1 MDAAHMKRVIALCLV
16 AVAACAG
23 VAWAASRT
31 VKLTDRKGDAKIG
44 ADLRAASVT
53 YNGTTVR
60 HLIVARGSF
69 NTQSAPCLVISTKT
83 MHDLLICNDGHV
95 LGFGQHPGN
104 EPKVKVTRPSSKSI
118 AYTFKPGK
126 LGLKVS
132 YLWSVNGQGR
142 PDNDSIPNKGCA
154 VEQLTTDPAK
164 APNPPKKKSCRKFR

>member
-1 MDAAHMKRVIALCLV
+1 MKRVVALCLV
-16 AVAACAG
+16 AVAVCAG

-31 VKLTDRKGDAKIG
+31 VKLTDGKGDAKIG
-44 ADLRAASVT
+44 VDLRAASVT

-69 NTQSAPCLVISTKT
+69 KTGGGPCLVISTKT
-83 MHDLLICNDGHV
+83 NHDLLICNDGTV
-95 LGFGQHPGN
+95 LGSGPGN
-104 EPKVKVTRPSSKSI
+104 ELHVKVTRPNSKSI

-126 LGLKVS
+126 LGLHAS
-132 YLWSVNGQGR
+132 YLWNVNGQGR

-154 VEQLTTDPAK
+154 VEQLTADPAK